1 MKVIPHGREFA
12 GFSLEQIE
20 EVTRGRE
27 EKRKEQGRALRME
40 KKLQVN
46 NFLLSI
52 KVGPS
57 GPMQVL
63 RSREAG
69 AKWREEARRMIKERD
84 KFDSPRMMMVTCPSC
99 GE

>member
-40 KKLQVN
+40 KKLQAN
-46 NFLLSI
+46 IFFLSRLN
-52 KVGPS
+52 KVLLCWCCDHVRREQS
-57 GPMQVL
+57 GG
-63 RSREAG
+63 RR
-69 AKWREEARRMIKERD
+69 REE
-84 KFDSPRMMMVTCPSC
+84 
-99 GE
+99 